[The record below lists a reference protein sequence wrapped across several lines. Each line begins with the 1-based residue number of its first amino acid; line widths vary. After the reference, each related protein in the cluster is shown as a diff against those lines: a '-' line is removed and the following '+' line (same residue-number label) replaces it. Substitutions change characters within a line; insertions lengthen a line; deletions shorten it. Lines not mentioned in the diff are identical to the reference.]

1 MTDKQFELFITHG
14 HRGGGYNMASRKAR
28 NKKRGSKS
36 SGRTNPVAKFGR
48 KFNHG
53 GAHRDR
59 TKYWRKD
66 KWREVD
72 DQ

>member
-1 MTDKQFELFITHG
+1 
-14 HRGGGYNMASRKAR
+14 MASRKT
-28 NKKRGSKS
+28 RGSKRSGKS
-36 SGRTNPVAKFGR
+36 SNRPNPVAKFGR

-59 TKYWRKD
+59 TKYWRKE

>member
-1 MTDKQFELFITHG
+1 
-14 HRGGGYNMASRKAR
+14 MASRKTR
-28 NKKRGSKS
+28 NSKRSGKS
-36 SGRTNPVAKFGR
+36 SNRPNPVAKFGR